1 MSDPE
6 PKAPSAAGP
15 AAAGEEPITDL
26 TLAALLADA
35 RASGEPQRLV
45 AVVPYAK
52 FLGLEVGQKD
62 GVIVTTM
69 RYAEDLIGDVTI
81 PALHGGTLAAL
92 LESSAIFAVLF
103 AEAEPA
109 LPRTIT
115 FTIDYL
121 RSGRAVDTHARARIV
136 RRGRR
141 VAVVETAAYQDD
153 PEKPVATA
161 IVHLLVADD
170 A

>member
-1 MSDPE
+1 MSDD
-6 PKAPSAAGP
+6 APAPDAP
-15 AAAGEEPITDL
+15 L
-26 TLAALLADA
+26 TPLLLARLLADA
-35 RASGEPQRLV
+35 RASAEPQRLV
-45 AVVPYAK
+45 AVLPYAK
-52 FLGLEVGQKD
+52 FLGLEVTQKD
-62 GVIVTTM
+62 GVITTSM
-69 RYAEDLIGDVTI
+69 RYSDHLIGDASK

-103 AEAEPA
+103 AEEQPA

-121 RSGRAVDTHARARIV
+121 RSGRAVDTYARARIV

-141 VAVVETAAYQDD
+141 VAVVDTAAYQDD

>member
-1 MSDPE
+1 MTGDASGPRTLDAPAPAE
-6 PKAPSAAGP
+6 PF
-15 AAAGEEPITDL
+15 TDL
-26 TLAALLADA
+26 ALAALLAEA
-35 RASGEPQRLV
+35 RTAGDPQRLV
-45 AVVPYAK
+45 AVLPYAQ
-52 FLGLEVGQKD
+52 FLGLEVTQAD
-62 GVIVTTM
+62 GVISTRM
-69 RYAEDLIGDVTI
+69 RYADHLIGDATI

-103 AEAEPA
+103 AEKAPA

-170 A
+170 G